1 MFEVIWVVNF
11 ALIFSFLFIHFGAGS
26 YLPTYII
33 IWTSDRGCVEMF
45 CKLNILLE
53 PDNICLL
60 IWTEAFNSHFTVFL
74 LKWRFLVPLL
84 KVPKYIWFFF
94 WTNPVLSSLNLLGKT
109 SILSFFFFFSLA
121 NDLYCYW
128 ILIHSN

>member
-1 MFEVIWVVNF
+1 MFEVNWVVNF

-26 YLPTYII
+26 NLPTYII
-33 IWTSDRGCVEMF
+33 IWTCDRGCVEMF

-60 IWTEAFNSHFTVFL
+60 IWTEAFNSHFTIFL
-74 LKWRFLVPLL
+74 LKQRFLVPLL
-84 KVPKYIWFFF
+84 NVPKYIWFSF

-109 SILSFFFFFSLA
+109 SILSFFFFFLGEWFVLLLNTYSF
-121 NDLYCYW
+121 
-128 ILIHSN
+128 